1 MGMNVSGTSNGVR
14 ISAPTLAASVAN
26 AAAALPP
33 VGELFAPW
41 DGPAA
46 RVVMAVSAA
55 ALVCV
60 ATLLAA
66 STAAAWSNS
75 RRLLVGILPPR
86 DDPARVG
93 PGDCSSQAGRCVTT
107 IASSEA

>member
-1 MGMNVSGTSNGVR
+1 R
-14 ISAPTLAASVAN
+14 ISAPTLAASVDN
-26 AAAALPP
+26 AAATLSA

-46 RVVMAVSAA
+46 GVVMAMSA

-60 ATLLAA
+60 ATPVAA
-66 STAAAWSNS
+66 SAAATWSNS
-75 RRLLVGILPPR
+75 RRLLMGILPPR

-93 PGDCSSQAGRCVTT
+93 PGDCSSHAGKCVTT
-107 IASSEA
+107 MASSAA